1 MRQISVALSLDKF
14 SNLISETLDNQ
25 TFQRLVYS
33 KPVAGNEFL
42 RSEII
47 PFNDKSGRVFKLSQK
62 TKTQDFTK
70 VIHPKDISVRS
81 KELTTQYLAVN
92 LFTSSQQSTLLCS
105 KKGVYSLITKKT
117 RAPHSPLDPTS
128 TEILE
133 HNRQKAYKVPGNA
146 PYLHPLGIT
155 SNNGQV
161 IASMQKKYR
170 QINRFIELISHII
183 GEDKIQSVADMGC
196 GKGYL
201 TFSLYEFLQKRSQE
215 VQLTGYEIR
224 ADLVNQCN
232 DLAKRLNYSGLRFE
246 QSDIAE
252 ANTGNLDV
260 LIALHACDIA
270 TDMAIKKGLD
280 AQAAYI
286 ILSPCCHKQI
296 RKAMTVK
303 DIYTENGIYEERLAE
318 MITDLI
324 RSRILQHYGYK
335 TSIIEFISPE
345 HTGKNTM
352 IIAKKTGQ
360 INSSALSEIA
370 ELKDKYGIGMHYLE
384 KLCGLSLS

>member
-1 MRQISVALSLDKF
+1 MSLDKF
-14 SNLISETLDNQ
+14 QNLITDSLENQ
-25 TFQRLVYS
+25 SFQKLVYS
-33 KPVAGNEFL
+33 KPVGGNEFL

-47 PFNDKSGRVFKLSQK
+47 PFNDKSGRSFRLSQK

-70 VIHPKDISVRS
+70 VILPKDISTRTL
-81 KELTTQYLAVN
+81 ELTAQYLAVN

-105 KKGVYSLITKKT
+105 KKGSYSLITKKSS
-117 RAPHSPLDPTS
+117 ASHSHIDPTS
-128 TEILE
+128 TEFLE
-133 HNRQKAYKVPGNA
+133 HNRQKAYEVPGNA

-155 SNNGQV
+155 SSNGQIV
-161 IASMQKKYR
+161 AAMNKKYR
-170 QINRFIELISHII
+170 QINRFIELVSHNI
-183 GEDKIQSVADMGC
+183 GEDKIHSVADMGC

-201 TFSLYEFLQKRSQE
+201 TFALYDFLQRRNQE
-215 VQLTGYEIR
+215 VQVKGYEIR
-224 ADLVNQCN
+224 PDLVNQCN
-232 DLAKRLNYSGLRFE
+232 NLANSLNYVGLKFE
-246 QSDIAE
+246 ESDISE

-280 AQAAYI
+280 AQSTFI

-303 DIYTENGIYEERLAE
+303 DIFTENGIYEERLAE

-360 INSSALSEIA
+360 INPSALSEIA
-370 ELKDKYGIGMHYLE
+370 ELKDKYGIGTHYLE
-384 KLCGLSLS
+384 KLCGLTK

>member
-1 MRQISVALSLDKF
+1 MA
-14 SNLISETLDNQ
+14 
-25 TFQRLVYS
+25 
-33 KPVAGNEFL
+33 
-42 RSEII
+42 
-47 PFNDKSGRVFKLSQK
+47 FKLSQK

-70 VIHPKDISVRS
+70 VIHQKDISARS
-81 KELTTQYLAVN
+81 TELNTQYLAVN
-92 LFTSSQQSTLLCS
+92 LFTSSQQATLLCS
-105 KKGVYSLITKKT
+105 KKGVYNLITKNT
-117 RAPHSPLDPTS
+117 SPPNGPINPPNNET
-128 TEILE
+128 LE
-133 HNRQKAYKVPGNA
+133 HNRQKVYEVPGNA

-155 SNNGQV
+155 SSNGQV
-161 IASMQKKYR
+161 VAAMQKKYR
-170 QINRFIELISHII
+170 QINRFIELISHNI
-183 GEDKIQSVADMGC
+183 GEDKVQSVADMGC

-201 TFSLYEFLQKRSQE
+201 TFALYDFLQKRNPE
-215 VQLTGYEIR
+215 VKVKGYEIR
-224 ADLVNQCN
+224 PDLVNQCN
-232 DLAKRLNYSGLRFE
+232 NLADRFNYSGLSFE
-246 QSDIAE
+246 QSDISE

-280 AQAAYI
+280 AQAAFI

-303 DIYTENGIYEERLAE
+303 DIFTENGIYEERLAE

-324 RSRILQHYGYK
+324 RSRILQHFGYK

-360 INSSALSEIA
+360 INASALSEIA

-384 KLCGLSLS
+384 KLCGLY